1 MSREELTRACMRHNE
16 GKAFFTSTGARL
28 FVGKDGS
35 FTIDTGTVPF
45 IDLPK
50 NTFKFC
56 PWCGAELKEKRY
68 ETD

>member
-50 NTFKFC
+50 KYIQVL
-56 PWCGAELKEKRY
+56 PVVRRGA
-68 ETD
+68 